1 MGVVP
6 ERELETYTLLDI
18 QNSDLCGPDP
28 QNHHCRL
35 SALPP
40 MKSLLR
46 NLSLHATLVLI
57 VLLVPGAVY
66 ELVSQSRFRNVELL
80 AFGGAVTYP
89 AYIGLWTRKLRSERA
104 RFILFHLLLVLV
116 TAFVAFIV
124 GGNQPSLARIMT
136 PAAVGA
142 ATLPVAAI
150 AALRGNRWLAVTS
163 LGSAAI
169 SLPVG
174 AILSWV
180 IFVGA
185 ALSGMHGGM

>member
-1 MGVVP
+1 
-6 ERELETYTLLDI
+6 
-18 QNSDLCGPDP
+18 
-28 QNHHCRL
+28 
-35 SALPP
+35 
-40 MKSLLR
+40 MKSLLG
-46 NLSLHATLVLI
+46 NLLLHATLVLI
-57 VLLVPGAVY
+57 VLLVPVAVY

-89 AYIGLWTRKLRSERA
+89 AYIGLWARKLRSERA

-116 TAFVAFIV
+116 TAFVALIV

-142 ATLPVAAI
+142 ATLPVASI

-174 AILSWV
+174 AALSLV
-180 IFVGA
+180 VFVGT
-185 ALSGMHGGM
+185 ALSGMRGGM